1 MGDKR
6 KTIKYKKTRKQHLK
20 SLNKRNIATPTPPPL
35 AKDQPIPPHKQ
46 HIHTP
51 LRQDVLAKM
60 IPVYKRIMTSHLL
73 ESCKGATQNNNESLH
88 NIIWTELPKTKFFGL
103 QRMLYGVHRGVTKF
117 NLGHAAAEVEGSG
130 LFATKAAKEK
140 DTTRIKNAK
149 RKMQCKEDRNRK
161 KINAIHEEENKK
173 RVEGTTYEAGG
184 AALPT

>member
-6 KTIKYKKTRKQHLK
+6 KTIKFKKKTRKQHLK

-73 ESCKGATQNNNESLH
+73 ESCKGDTQNNNESLH

-140 DTTRIKNAK
+140 DTTRIKK
-149 RKMQCKEDRNRK
+149 C
-161 KINAIHEEENKK
+161 EEED
-173 RVEGTTYEAGG
+173 AM
-184 AALPT
+184 